1 MHQVCI
7 QKPLVREKPKGRK
20 DVSFKYF
27 ARAPRRAVREKARE
41 AWLIPERGIPA
52 TPKLDRMVVLK

>member
-1 MHQVCI
+1 M
-7 QKPLVREKPKGRK
+7 REKPKGRK